1 MIAAW
6 VVSLLALTRR
16 VYFAPTNGAPGET
29 VAPVAPASAYFAI
42 LLDSIPVGLAAVT
55 IDTLPDALRVTDVI
69 DLRLPLDSGAQR
81 YVRRGD
87 ALFSRGLRFRSATVR
102 RTGGP
107 APDSVSFT
115 LRGDSLFVR
124 RFALRPGTM
133 LSSDTIIT
141 AARPTAP
148 ASALGLPVVF
158 LRPPR
163 VGGARDVALIDPESG
178 KVRRLKLSIVA
189 ESSMVVR
196 DSALLDSVTAT
207 WESVITDTV
216 RAWHVVSDRVP
227 GPDFWIDEHGLPLHG
242 ELRPG
247 LVLMR
252 EPFEV
257 VSARHRAALAVG
269 GVPGVR
275 PPGVEVLRSAPPQWR
290 QARMLVS
297 NSAPFVELGDSAG
310 PQRRVEDTLI
320 IEVAAR
326 ENRRPEVVRALGFAR
341 TAQRAG
347 PPEGLAARTLRLA
360 RAAGVEARVVAGLV
374 ADGHGRW
381 NRHNWVEVKANGSWI
396 GIDPAQAQPVT
407 AAYIRLVTGRTPG
420 TLELLSLASRLNPRV
435 LSFQ

>member
-1 MIAAW
+1 M
-6 VVSLLALTRR
+6 S
-16 VYFAPTNGAPGET
+16 GAPREV

-42 LLDSIPVGLAAVT
+42 LLDSIPIGLAAVT
-55 IDTLPDALRVTDVI
+55 IDTLPDAIRVTDVI

-81 YVRRGD
+81 YVRRGA
-87 ALFSRGLRFRSATVR
+87 ALFSRGLRFRGATVL

-107 APDSVSFT
+107 APDSVNFT
-115 LRGDSLFVR
+115 LRGDSFFVR
-124 RFALRPGTM
+124 RFALRPGT
-133 LSSDTIIT
+133 LLATDTIVT

-148 ASALGLPVVF
+148 AAALGLPVVF

-163 VGGARDVALIDPESG
+163 VGGARDVVLLDPESG
-178 KVRRLKLSIVA
+178 KVQRLKLSIIA

-216 RAWHVVSDRVP
+216 RAWHVVSDHAP

-257 VSARHRAALAVG
+257 VSARHRAALAAG

-275 PPGVEVLRSAPPQWR
+275 PPGVEALRAAPPQWHR
-290 QARMLVS
+290 ARMLVS

-310 PQRRVEDTLI
+310 PQRRVGDTLM
-320 IEVAAR
+320 IEVPTK
-326 ENRRPEVVRALGFAR
+326 ENRRPEVVRVQGFAR
-341 TAQRAG
+341 TAQRGG
-347 PPEGLAARTLRLA
+347 PPESLAPRTARLA
-360 RAAGVEARVVAGLV
+360 RAAGVEVRVVAGLV

-381 NRHNWVEVKANGSWI
+381 SRHQWVEVAADGHWI

-407 AAYIRLVTGRTPG
+407 AAYVRLVIGRSPG